1 MTLFDTLRRN
11 RFARISLT
19 RREPTEVAAVRPAA
33 PPETPAAALPEG
45 APRRRDWI
53 GVLAMGTGL
62 FRAIMDVQIVTSSF
76 DPDPGRAVGQHGR
89 DRLGANRVS
98 DRGCRDG
105 ADVRDHVCRRC

>member
-1 MTLFDTLRRN
+1 MTLFDTLRRS
-11 RFARISLT
+11 RLARISLT
-19 RREPTEVAAVRPAA
+19 RREPTEATAVRLAA
-33 PPETPAAALPEG
+33 PPEPAAAALPEG
-45 APRRRDWI
+45 APRLRDWI

-62 FRAIMDVQIVTSSF
+62 FMAIMDVQIVTSSLTQIQGGLSAST
-76 DPDPGRAVGQHGR
+76 D